1 MSRKKH
7 KKPEVWQTTRIQWDE
22 LMTAVQ
28 KYAANKQH
36 GKHMKK
42 GVAFVADLEWE
53 FYTKD
58 KHAWS

>member
-1 MSRKKH
+1 
-7 KKPEVWQTTRIQWDE
+7 
-22 LMTAVQ
+22 MTAVQ

-42 GVAFVADLEWE
+42 VVAFVADLEWE